1 MFCGFLLMVHG
12 VQAVTMCNVGMMGGL
27 FMASGRIMLGSFLVV
42 ACCMFV
48 VLRCLGMMFCAFFA
62 HNMILVSCFWL
73 MLGKKQCSITSVPKA
88 HVALRVLR
96 WEFILFLEAVVYNTA
111 SRSFHR
117 KPPTLWEWNANM
129 KCATAAN
136 RMSQASKTTTP
147 TDVANGQDAAGHHQ
161 QPPNH

>member
-1 MFCGFLLMVHG
+1 MFFYVMFCGFLLMVHG

-96 WEFILFLEAVVYNTA
+96 WEFILFLEAVVRA
-111 SRSFHR
+111 
-117 KPPTLWEWNANM
+117 KI
-129 KCATAAN
+129 AAYVSLLTY
-136 RMSQASKTTTP
+136 RLLL
-147 TDVANGQDAAGHHQ
+147 VARRRHFKG
-161 QPPNH
+161 PFV